1 MGTRP
6 VTGRNC
12 LYVQRRFSCTV
23 LTATS
28 GSNAT
33 FFRAGKLKDVHDRER
48 LAPHWRDLS
57 EPRRNGDDW
66 PSRKPTALTKATRFV
81 IVGTA
86 GAAREDVKSGDV
98 IVVNSAVRDD
108 GVSGHY
114 LPPDAYVDADPSL
127 ADERAAA
134 LQRRGLQPIVAPTWT
149 VPTPYR
155 STAAEVELMA
165 REGVAVVECEVA
177 SLLAVAEALGV
188 SAGACLYVPG
198 SLTNPAEE
206 PGRDQRTPAV
216 MFNATLEALG
226 LPSQT

>member
-1 MGTRP
+1 M
-6 VTGRNC
+6 
-12 LYVQRRFSCTV
+12 
-23 LTATS
+23 
-28 GSNAT
+28 
-33 FFRAGKLKDVHDRER
+33 
-48 LAPHWRDLS
+48 
-57 EPRRNGDDW
+57 
-66 PSRKPTALTKATRFV
+66 
-81 IVGTA
+81 
-86 GAAREDVKSGDV
+86 
-98 IVVNSAVRDD
+98 SA
-108 GVSGHY
+108 HY
-114 LPPDAYVDADPSL
+114 LPPYAYVDAYVDADPSL
-127 ADERAAA
+127 VDERAAA
-134 LQRRGLQPIVAPTWT
+134 LQRRGLQPIVEPTWT

-226 LPSQT
+226 LPSQTKATRLPPSSGSSGSAEILAALEGTNLRRPASQGRARRIRFRVRRCE